1 MNVEL
6 ICNSIL
12 FALGMI
18 LVATNIFLFIY
29 DKTIF
34 SDINY
39 DMSVFFNVAIF
50 TNIFAIIISSILLYY
65 NANQFGMLS
74 FLLCYMIDLICEKFR
89 IETYTFRGNGI
100 LERVLGDKFVRVIN
114 IIKSIITFIG
124 ILVFIFSFSYIL

>member
-1 MNVEL
+1 
-6 ICNSIL
+6 
-12 FALGMI
+12 MI

-29 DKTIF
+29 DKTTF

-65 NANQFGMLS
+65 NTNQFGMLS

-114 IIKSIITFIG
+114 IIKLIITFIG